1 MQEEHYVEHTR
12 KSYIFLPKKKKP
24 VIDYVIRNDILIK
37 YDPFKIILFQDK
49 YDKSNT
55 FAYLFYQNGKII
67 VVLEEEKGCNYTKI
81 LILNKNDDIIEK
93 IKDIIYCD
101 KEKDIIRFGY
111 IDSYTYEKNLNIIFN
126 KKDNLKSNFKRGRN
140 YQF

>member
-1 MQEEHYVEHTR
+1 MKEKHYVQHTR
-12 KSYIFLPKKKKP
+12 KSYIYLNKKEKP
-24 VIDYVIRNDILIK
+24 VIDYVIRKDILLR
-37 YDPFKIILFQDK
+37 YDPFKIILFEDK
-49 YDKSNT
+49 YDLSKT
-55 FAYLFYQNGKII
+55 FAYLFYQDGKII

-111 IDSYTYEKNLNIIFN
+111 VDSYTYEKNLNIIFN
-126 KKDNLKSNFKRGRN
+126 KKDNFKSKFKRGRN